1 MYIRRVPYTF
11 RCPSIPEEKIRKWV
25 LLMLKKGERDK
36 KNVGLWIDIKYGL
49 HCNRFITCLDNLE
62 YESMNTLAVNI
73 RCVSGQ
79 KLINI
84 IKGIVNL
91 VGARFEIIKS
101 VYTSALANITKETRA
116 MFLKFQSVPD
126 DAPGDCAAP
135 AADILSFIFCFAP
148 RPWFRWKVEKDMCC
162 LT

>member
-1 MYIRRVPYTF
+1 
-11 RCPSIPEEKIRKWV
+11 
-25 LLMLKKGERDK
+25 
-36 KNVGLWIDIKYGL
+36 
-49 HCNRFITCLDNLE
+49 
-62 YESMNTLAVNI
+62 MNTLAVNI

-101 VYTSALANITKETRA
+101 VYTYALANITKETRA
-116 MFLKFQSVPD
+116 MFLKFQSAPD

-135 AADILSFIFCFAP
+135 AADILFFIFCFDP
-148 RPWFRWKVEKDMCC
+148 RP
-162 LT
+162 